1 MSEVTCQGVRT
12 KDPDETV
19 NVLVSFV
26 DLLDKDDSIDET
38 ISSITSVTATGLTIS
53 GALVTTTL
61 RKYNDGQNSHSVPA
75 GKGITFTVVGG
86 TAGDDYAIKCKVV
99 TSGGQTRVRYATMQ
113 VRTS

>member
-1 MSEVTCQGVRT
+1 MSEVTCSDVRT

-19 NVLVSFV
+19 GVLVSFV

-38 ISSITSVTATGLTIS
+38 ISTITSVAATGLTITS
-53 GALVTTTL
+53 TAVTTAV
-61 RKYNDGQNSHSVPA
+61 RKYNDGQNSHVVPI
-75 GKGITFTVVGG
+75 GKGITFLVSGG
-86 TAGDDYAIKCKVV
+86 TDATNYSIKCKVV